1 MNEQA
6 LWPDETDQSE
16 QTRER
21 ERLQEDIQE
30 AFDRMLDDAVSYGHL
45 RNHEGLTTEA
55 DIKLLRWALG
65 AK

>member
-6 LWPDETDQSE
+6 LWPDETDHSE

-30 AFDRMLDDAVSYGHL
+30 AWRKVEHDWFFCSVKYNIAD
-45 RNHEGLTTEA
+45 NA
-55 DIKLLRWALG
+55 DIKLLKWALG
-65 AK
+65 VK

>member
-21 ERLQEDIQE
+21 ERLQADI
-30 AFDRMLDDAVSYGHL
+30 
-45 RNHEGLTTEA
+45 TEA
-55 DIKLLRWALG
+55 WLTVCAQLPLEMAPELVSAVRLVEWRLG
-65 AK
+65 I

>member
-1 MNEQA
+1 MDMSN
-6 LWPDETDQSE
+6 WPDETDHSE

-65 AK
+65 VK